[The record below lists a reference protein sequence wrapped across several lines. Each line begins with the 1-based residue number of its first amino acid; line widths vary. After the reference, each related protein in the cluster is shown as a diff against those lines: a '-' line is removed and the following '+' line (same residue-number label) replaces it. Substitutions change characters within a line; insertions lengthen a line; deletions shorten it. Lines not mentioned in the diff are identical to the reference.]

1 VLTRKRK
8 TTAVPAEP
16 HARQRRGPEA
26 DDQIPVVQS
35 LLLADPAGEAELV
48 DVPGDGNCL
57 LSALA
62 LVFDDSRSVAD
73 IRRATCTYV
82 KAHWKELNW
91 PHIMSQSAADSWYE
105 RYRRDR
111 VWVGHDF
118 AFAYCTA
125 NAVNLSVSLLHTPR
139 KGKNKG
145 VPSLKEELIIAKPEL
160 REVRRIVYVND
171 NHYCAIIHMG
181 PLVADADIDNVEELF
196 IFVASLDDF
205 VWYVPP
211 ATCERRT
218 APAPC
223 THEALQLLLPL
234 LSHCWYQERRGAETA
249 KEGELTSGM
258 GSWRNLFLFVRYQL
272 TLLVCIHLQPDPHCT
287 HTREGCDERCENHSS
302 NPGQD
307 A

>member
-1 VLTRKRK
+1 
-8 TTAVPAEP
+8 
-16 HARQRRGPEA
+16 
-26 DDQIPVVQS
+26 VVQS

-91 PHIMSQSAADSWYE
+91 PHITSQSAADSWYE

-181 PLVADADIDNVEELF
+181 PLVADADADIDNAEDEAEAEPDADMDYDPDAYDDGVTT
-196 IFVASLDDF
+196 ASSSSSSSRRSTTLSGKSLL
-205 VWYVPP
+205 PP
-211 ATCERRT
+211 AN
-218 APAPC
+218 AA
-223 THEALQLLLPL
+223 LLPL
-234 LSHCWYQERRGAETA
+234 RVLTRLSNSYCRFSH
-249 KEGELTSGM
+249 
-258 GSWRNLFLFVRYQL
+258 
-272 TLLVCIHLQPDPHCT
+272 
-287 HTREGCDERCENHSS
+287 
-302 NPGQD
+302 
-307 A
+307 